1 MSLVVTRAWVCD
13 RCKRTIAST
22 NLSADPVEST
32 GVAAFQASLR
42 VEPAIPFQAS
52 LRVEPAIQFD
62 DLCSKC
68 TQRVQ
73 TLLGLITLASD
84 DDRTSDEG
92 EIK

>member
-32 GVAAFQASLR
+32 GVAA
-42 VEPAIPFQAS
+42 FQAS